1 MADSFWTRVQ
11 NDVAKYSG
19 ARQMVRA
26 NIIDLLT
33 VRHLPPDKLHAN
45 PDDDFCNPKVGPNEE
60 IVDKYIEEAR
70 RDMEVGEMSFDEA
83 IMIASRHQGGPHAGA
98 RRRCQSGHGKFG
110 GLRVLSQNIDT
121 KHYFYCCAADIS
133 LPERKK

>member
-19 ARQMVRA
+19 ERQMVRA

-83 IMIASRHQGGPHAGA
+83 IMIAKLENGEYMIVN
-98 RRRCQSGHGKFG
+98 GHHRWAAAIKV
-110 GLRVLSQNIDT
+110 GLTQVRVVVVNPGMENL
-121 KHYFYCCAADIS
+121 AAYVS
-133 LPERKK
+133 

>member
-1 MADSFWTRVQ
+1 MGDSFWTRVQ
-11 NDVAKYSG
+11 KDVAKYSG
-19 ARQMVRA
+19 HRQMVRA

-83 IMIASRHQGGPHAGA
+83 IMIAKLENGEYMIVN
-98 RRRCQSGHGKFG
+98 GHHRWAAAIKV
-110 GLRVLSQNIDT
+110 GLTQVRVVVVNPGMENL
-121 KHYFYCCAADIS
+121 AAYVS
-133 LPERKK
+133 

>member
-45 PDDDFCNPKVGPNEE
+45 PDDDFCNLKVGPNEE

-83 IMIASRHQGGPHAGA
+83 IMIAKLENGEYMIVN
-98 RRRCQSGHGKFG
+98 GHHRWAAAIKV
-110 GLRVLSQNIDT
+110 GLTQVRVVVVNPGME
-121 KHYFYCCAADIS
+121 DIA
-133 LPERKK
+133 EYV

>member
-19 ARQMVRA
+19 ARQKVRA

-45 PDDDFCNPKVGPNEE
+45 PDDDFCNLKVGPNEE

-83 IMIASRHQGGPHAGA
+83 IMIAKLENGEYMIVN
-98 RRRCQSGHGKFG
+98 GHHRWAAAIKV
-110 GLRVLSQNIDT
+110 GLTQVRVVVVNPGMENL
-121 KHYFYCCAADIS
+121 AAYVS
-133 LPERKK
+133 

>member
-83 IMIASRHQGGPHAGA
+83 IMIAKLENGEYMIVN
-98 RRRCQSGHGKFG
+98 GHHRWAAAIKV
-110 GLRVLSQNIDT
+110 GLTQVRVVVVNPGMENLEAYVS
-121 KHYFYCCAADIS
+121 
-133 LPERKK
+133 

>member
-45 PDDDFCNPKVGPNEE
+45 PDDDFCNPKVGLNEE

-83 IMIASRHQGGPHAGA
+83 IMIAKLENGEYMIVN
-98 RRRCQSGHGKFG
+98 GHHRWAAAIKV
-110 GLRVLSQNIDT
+110 GLTQVRVVVDNPGMENL
-121 KHYFYCCAADIS
+121 AAYVS
-133 LPERKK
+133 

>member
-83 IMIASRHQGGPHAGA
+83 IMIAKLENGEYMIVN
-98 RRRCQSGHGKFG
+98 GHHRWAAAIKV
-110 GLRVLSQNIDT
+110 GLTQVRGVVVNPGMENL
-121 KHYFYCCAADIS
+121 AAYVS
-133 LPERKK
+133 

>member
-45 PDDDFCNPKVGPNEE
+45 PDDDFCNPKVGLNEE

-83 IMIASRHQGGPHAGA
+83 IMIAKLENGEYMIVN
-98 RRRCQSGHGKFG
+98 GHHRWAAAIKV
-110 GLRVLSQNIDT
+110 GLTQVRVVVVNPGMENL
-121 KHYFYCCAADIS
+121 AAYVS
-133 LPERKK
+133 

>member
-45 PDDDFCNPKVGPNEE
+45 PDDDFCNLKVGPNEE

-83 IMIASRHQGGPHAGA
+83 IMIAKLENGEYMIVN
-98 RRRCQSGHGKFG
+98 GHHRWAAAIKV
-110 GLRVLSQNIDT
+110 GLTQVRVVVVNPGMENLEAYVS
-121 KHYFYCCAADIS
+121 
-133 LPERKK
+133 